1 MNSQN
6 LQQLIE
12 VMEEMVS
19 LELALANLYQT
30 CGEAFPEDL
39 HFWLAIKHQ
48 EELHA
53 DSIRKMIVLV
63 SARPQD
69 FAPGRAFN
77 ATAIRTIK
85 NGILEHVEALKR
97 RQISRIHML
106 MIARDIEGSVLEA
119 HYRDIVKTA
128 NVQFVE
134 LIDRVDHQTMEHKNL
149 LIKKIALVNG

>member
-1 MNSQN
+1 MNPQN
-6 LQQLIE
+6 LQQLLK
-12 VMEEMVS
+12 VMEEMVG

-30 CGEAFPEDL
+30 CGEVFPEDH

-69 FAPGRAFN
+69 FEPGRTFN
-77 ATAIRTIK
+77 ATAIGTIK
-85 NGILEHVEALKR
+85 KGIQEHVEALKR

-134 LIDRVDHQTMEHKNL
+134 LIDRIDHQTMEHKNL